1 MRNSVAKVQLHEMVE
16 PKPHTQASI
25 ARELRVTREAVR
37 RWAEGMSRPEPRLRK
52 LLERHVGIPVAAWD
66 EEAGK

>member
-1 MRNSVAKVQLHEMVE
+1 MKHSKGMEQLADLTE

-37 RWAEGMSRPEPRLRK
+37 RWATGLSRPEARLRK
-52 LLERHVGIPVAAWD
+52 LLERHVGIPVAAW
-66 EEAGK
+66 EEES